1 MISSSVMAFI
11 SSRVYPRYVN
21 SFLRRVST
29 RPARFRNFLRAA
41 FARPP
46 IFFAMRSPPSSLLL
60 QSLRFRGHP
69 ADLPAGWSVKSDG
82 RRLADVL
89 VRSASMRMVGGIH
102 RDPADLEVGLAEG
115 LEGKP
120 FLAGLCEGLVPA
132 ARAGDR
138 ADCRAA
144 IRMERSE
151 LARRQLDD
159 GPISLAHDDGLRARG
174 ADEAAPVSR
183 HRLEIVDEGPFGD
196 LAQRHRVPA
205 VEIRRAVGHR
215 LPDGKP
221 VARDH
226 EHFVAIEPHPRE
238 RGRVARRLEDGG
250 HDAGAAEMRV
260 HDRTRMAVAR
270 RPIRRRGPA
279 AAALA
284 RKVLAHQNTPIR
296 IPISSAENSGL
307 SLMIA
312 CLPSLRTNVLTFST
326 LTWNR
331 SSNAFLT
338 WSLVARRITRNSR
351 RFPSFRF

>member
-1 MISSSVMAFI
+1 
-11 SSRVYPRYVN
+11 
-21 SFLRRVST
+21 
-29 RPARFRNFLRAA
+29 
-41 FARPP
+41 
-46 IFFAMRSPPSSLLL
+46 MRSPPSSLLL

-69 ADLPAGWSVKSDG
+69 ADLPAGRSVNADG

-89 VRSASMRMVGGIH
+89 VRSASMRMVDGIH

-115 LEGKP
+115 LEGEP
-120 FLAGLCEGLVPA
+120 FLAGFCEGLVPA

-138 ADCRAA
+138 ADRRAA
-144 IRMERSE
+144 IGMERSE

-221 VARDH
+221 IASDH
-226 EHFVAIEPHPRE
+226 QDLMTIEPHPPE
-238 RGRVARRLEDGG
+238 GVPVARRLEDGR
-250 HDAGAAEMRV
+250 HDAGAAKVRV
-260 HDRTRMAVAR
+260 HDRTWMAVAR
-270 RPIRRRGPA
+270 RPIGRRGPA

-284 RKVLAHQNTPIR
+284 RKILSHQNTPIR

-307 SLMIA
+307 SLMTA
-312 CLPSLRTNVLTFST
+312 CLPSRRTKVLTFAT
-326 LTWNR
+326 LTWN
-331 SSNAFLT
+331 SSSKALLT
-338 WSLVARRITRNSR
+338 SVLVARRTTRNSR